1 MGFPA
6 VFAAQMLAAIPAE
19 LGGRMRLIMMLALAP
34 VPTVHCEHHN
44 KQAEYTETQAGL
56 DVYCHAEGSYV
67 GGVHCYGL
75 LPK

>member
-1 MGFPA
+1 
-6 VFAAQMLAAIPAE
+6 
-19 LGGRMRLIMMLALAP
+19 MRLIMMLALAP